1 MSMKLPVILGVG
13 VIAAIGGYFYM
24 QPPVVKTTSATS
36 AAVVSTASRA
46 DDYTPEQL
54 AQMTPETLIDMQT
67 QAFTAVV
74 NAANDVSEAS
84 SLNERPDYISPA
96 EWVMLSSVA
105 SQKPNPDAELVRLV
119 NLVRFNKQLELL
131 QQTTDDSER
140 KVLTE
145 AVLTQLPKRIEN
157 KEMSVE
163 RAQSVQLQLIEQLYT
178 DPKDVRER
186 AAQEAERI
194 GATFSIEQS

>member
-24 QPPVVKTTSATS
+24 QPPVVETTSATS

-54 AQMTPETLIDMQT
+54 AQMPPETLIDMQT